1 MIVYLD
7 YAAVFPYTGGE
18 IVYIDEITSSN
29 EPHFHLPSNVNPPS
43 NANYPNSQQH
53 NLPNGNGTPAPA
65 PSYSPPRQG
74 LISRL
79 LGDGL
84 LAYTVY
90 AFLFVAVFNSA
101 TNILQIGR
109 QTLIAI
115 HPDSPPNADLMRF
128 IAVFALSIICFIQ
141 LFSSRAGR
149 ALNNFSSILKILFL
163 IVLLGFGFDA
173 LRRHGS
179 AGDFTDKTPVEVSNF
194 SYAQALL
201 IVLYSY
207 EGWENA
213 TFVAG
218 EIDTD
223 DPGTLRKGFIWAV
236 CVVGLL
242 YMLLNVVFVSY
253 SGLDGIF
260 WLIRDSCV
268 QSLMQTLL
276 LYAT

>member
-18 IVYIDEITSSN
+18 IVYMDEITSSN
-29 EPHFHLPSNVNPPS
+29 EPHSPLPRSSIASQERNDQNI
-43 NANYPNSQQH
+43 QQH
-53 NLPNGNGTPAPA
+53 STTAGGGGRVHRATH
-65 PSYSPPRQG
+65 STQPRQG
-74 LISRL
+74 LISRI

-84 LAYTVY
+84 LAYVVY
-90 AFLFVAVFNSA
+90 AFLFVAIFNSC

-115 HPDSPPNADLMRF
+115 NPDTPTNPDLMRF

-149 ALNNFSSILKILFL
+149 ALNNFTSILKILFL

-173 LRRHGS
+173 LRRNGS
-179 AGDFTDKTPVEVSNF
+179 AGDFTQNIPVDVANF

-218 EIDTD
+218 EIDTE
-223 DPGTLRKGFIWAV
+223 DPATLRKGFIWAV

-242 YMLLNVVFVSY
+242 YMLLNVVFVS
-253 SGLDGIF
+253 
-260 WLIRDSCV
+260 C
-268 QSLMQTLL
+268 
-276 LYAT
+276 

>member
-1 MIVYLD
+1 MLITFSMVVYLD

-18 IVYIDEITSSN
+18 IVYVDEITSSN
-29 EPHFHLPSNVNPPS
+29 KPHSSLLSNTNGPPTSDHL
-43 NANYPNSQQH
+43 NSQQR
-53 NLPNGNGTPAPA
+53 NGNGMPVSRNHQSTR
-65 PSYSPPRQG
+65 PRQG
-74 LISRL
+74 ILSRL

-84 LAYTVY
+84 LAYTIY
-90 AFLFVAVFNSA
+90 AFLFVALFNSC
-101 TNILQIGR
+101 TNVLQIGR

-115 HPDSPPNADLMRF
+115 HPDSPTNADLMRF
-128 IAVFALSIICFIQ
+128 IAVFALSIICFVQ

-149 ALNNFSSILKILFL
+149 ALNNFSAILKIIFL

-173 LRRHGS
+173 LRKNGS
-179 AGDFTDKTPVEVSNF
+179 AGDFTHTADMKVDNF

-218 EIDTD
+218 EIDTE
-223 DPGTLRKGFIWAV
+223 DPATLRKGFIWAV

-242 YMLLNVVFVSY
+242 YMLLNVVFVS
-253 SGLDGIF
+253 SVSAEAEI
-260 WLIRDSCV
+260 
-268 QSLMQTLL
+268 
-276 LYAT
+276 

>member
-18 IVYIDEITSSN
+18 IVYLDEITSSN
-29 EPHFHLPSNVNPPS
+29 EAHPPLPSITTAPLS
-43 NANYPNSQQH
+43 KPNHQGPQQSSF
-53 NLPNGNGTPAPA
+53 PNGNGNGNGAPA
-65 PSYSPPRQG
+65 QGPHNPPRQRQG

-90 AFLFVAVFNSA
+90 AFLFVAIFNSC

-115 HPDSPPNADLMRF
+115 SPGSPPNADLMRF
-128 IAVFALSIICFIQ
+128 ISVFALSIICFIQ

-149 ALNNFSSILKILFL
+149 ALNNFSSILKLLFL
-163 IVLLGFGFDA
+163 IVLLGFGFDS
-173 LRRHGS
+173 LRRNGS
-179 AGDFTDKTPVEVSNF
+179 AGDFTDKVPSKVDNF

-218 EIDTD
+218 EIDTE

-242 YMLLNVVFVSY
+242 YMLLNVVFVS
-253 SGLDGIF
+253 
-260 WLIRDSCV
+260 C
-268 QSLMQTLL
+268 
-276 LYAT
+276 